1 MPKIYKRN
9 CNWCKKSYIGRG
21 KYYCGYECA
30 NKGKGKKISETKKRL
45 FAEGEIIPIWKG
57 KKGWKNPKH
66 SETMKR
72 LFAEGKLKPWN
83 KGLKGFGKKLW
94 QNPEY
99 RERTLRNM
107 AQAIH
112 RRPTN
117 PEKRLIEIL
126 NRHFPNEFLYNGD
139 FSHKIML
146 GGLIPDF
153 ISCNGKKLIIEVFG
167 DYWHKI
173 KANIRYVQTE
183 EGRKEFYY
191 KLFGFK
197 TLIFWEHE
205 LIPRYG
211 KMLSEEEIVNKIK
224 VFLNE

>member
-1 MPKIYKRN
+1 MPKIYEKN
-9 CNWCKKSYIGRG
+9 CNWCGKHYRGRG

-45 FAEGEIIPIWKG
+45 FAEGKIVPTWLG
-57 KKGWKNPKH
+57 RRRKNPKH

-83 KGLKGFGKKLW
+83 KGLKGFSKNYW
-94 QNPEY
+94 ENPEY
-99 RERTLRNM
+99 RERTIIKI
-107 AQAIH
+107 AQAMH

-139 FSHKIML
+139 FSQKITL

-167 DYWHKI
+167 DYWHKRPNI
-173 KANIRYVQTE
+173 KYVQTE
-183 EGRKEFYY
+183 EGRKEFY
-191 KLFGFK
+191 KILGFK

-205 LIPRYG
+205 LLNTIYG